1 MSYYSLP
8 RVKLN
13 EEDETKRLNNA
24 TSSYSRL
31 FYKDRA
37 KYVDVDL
44 PSGVANKILAEGQ
57 PLTDDVKNF
66 LLGTSDYT
74 KNIRSDIDL
83 YVTRGRHNEATFCR
97 KLEPL
102 KRVFE

>member
-1 MSYYSLP
+1 MSFYSLP

-13 EEDETKRLNNA
+13 KKDETKRLNNV

-44 PSGVANKILAEGQ
+44 PSEVANKILAEKQ

-66 LLGTSDYT
+66 LLEISGYAKD
-74 KNIRSDIDL
+74 IRSDIDL
-83 YVTRGRHNEATFCR
+83 YVTRGRHNEATFRR
-97 KLEPL
+97 KLDLL
-102 KRVFE
+102 KRVFA